1 MDGDADDLVRLEAEL
16 GSDGLTEALGVTGR
30 RLTAL
35 RALAFAED
43 FTALPLLAGAAA
55 SGTEEEAAAA
65 LASVATL
72 ASQPRRATDP
82 EDAIE
87 IREGCAVLVALARD
101 PTRPAPRRT
110 LAVRAL
116 RLLAD
121 RGWVAAADVPTDL
134 DAR

>member
-1 MDGDADDLVRLEAEL
+1 MDGDADDLARLEAEL
-16 GSDGLTEALGVTGR
+16 GSDGLAEALGVPGR

-43 FTALPLLAGAAA
+43 FTALPLLARTAA
-55 SGTEEEAAAA
+55 SGTDEEAAAA
-65 LASVATL
+65 LASVAIL
-72 ASQPRRATDP
+72 GSQPRRATDP

-87 IREGCAVLVALARD
+87 IHEGCALLVALARD
-101 PTRPAPRRT
+101 PTRLSARRT

-121 RGWVAAADVPTDL
+121 RGWVAAAEVPTDL